1 LGGRPADLEAAIGTL
16 EPGRPVE
23 LAIGEHVVSTT
34 WQRTFG
40 QVAEG
45 QSLLY
50 EDSFGLV
57 SFADNQGNVAA
68 RLGIVAD
75 QPVRIRAA

>member
-1 LGGRPADLEAAIGTL
+1 
-16 EPGRPVE
+16 
-23 LAIGEHVVSTT
+23 VVSTT

-40 QVAEG
+40 QVATG

-75 QPVRIRAA
+75 QPVRVSAA